1 MFLHVPFQFK
11 CLGRCI
17 LAPITFVRFF
27 STVCFQMHSQ
37 IWGAKRWKL
46 LLHLLVFSL
55 LWIIKCLLRSHAP
68 ILWCVSFHVIYLER
82 RKLTLIAF
90 VGLETFVCLHMVSHV
105 LCLERCKLTEG
116 AFVSC
121 AVFSWDA
128 SKDENSH
135 WLHLFDFPPLVALR
149 SIFSRSCSILGLFSW
164 TGQSASRE
172 FCSARGKCESE
183 ICTQFIIDQWLHNT
197 EQHLK

>member
-1 MFLHVPFQFK
+1 MKTLVAFVSFLIIVNHQVPPQ
-11 CLGRCI
+11 
-17 LAPITFVRFF
+17 IT
-27 STVCFQMHSQ
+27 CPN
-37 IWGAKRWKL
+37 KL
-46 LLHLLVFSL
+46 
-55 LWIIKCLLRSHAP
+55 
-68 ILWCVSFHVIYLER
+68 CVSFHVIYLER

-135 WLHLFDFPPLVALR
+135 WLHLFDLDTTSSV
-149 SIFSRSCSILGLFSW
+149 
-164 TGQSASRE
+164 
-172 FCSARGKCESE
+172 
-183 ICTQFIIDQWLHNT
+183 
-197 EQHLK
+197 